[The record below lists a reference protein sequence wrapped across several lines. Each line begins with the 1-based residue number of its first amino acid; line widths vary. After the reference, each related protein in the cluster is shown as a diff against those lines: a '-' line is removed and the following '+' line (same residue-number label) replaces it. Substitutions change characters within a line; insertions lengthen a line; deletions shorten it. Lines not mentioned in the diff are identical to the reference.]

1 MQQLRHAPHTETAVI
16 GPVLMALLGVGLL
29 ALIDALMKSA
39 SLATGV
45 YTAAFLRVAF
55 ASLIAVPLWLAAGGR
70 WPKRPV
76 LKLHA
81 LRGVVSA
88 FMALTFFFALTRLPI
103 AETIAISFVA
113 PIVALYLARVF
124 LGEAITRHA
133 VAAALL
139 GLAGTFV
146 ILSGRLGSAQID
158 ARAWAGIA
166 SILVSA
172 MLYAVNFIL
181 IRRQSLAA
189 KPLEIAAFHGVV
201 QVLVLALAAP
211 FLLHWPDSE
220 TLTALGGSAA
230 LTVGGAL
237 AIAWAYA
244 RAETQVLV
252 PMEYSGFLWAALFGW
267 LFFAERVEWHV
278 VAGAVLIVAG
288 CLIAARR
295 KPPEITAV

>member
-1 MQQLRHAPHTETAVI
+1 MQQLRHAPQTETAVI
-16 GPVLMALLGVGLL
+16 GPVVMALLGVGLL
-29 ALIDALMKSA
+29 ALMDALMKGA

-70 WPKRPV
+70 WPHTPV

-211 FLLHWPDSE
+211 FLMRWPDSE
-220 TLTALGGSAA
+220 TLAALGGSAA

-267 LFFAERVEWHV
+267 LFFAERVEWQV